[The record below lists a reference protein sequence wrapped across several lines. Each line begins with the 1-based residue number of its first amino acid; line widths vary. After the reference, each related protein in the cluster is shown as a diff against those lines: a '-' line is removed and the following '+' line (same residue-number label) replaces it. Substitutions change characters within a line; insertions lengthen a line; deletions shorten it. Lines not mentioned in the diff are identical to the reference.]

1 MQNITTVTGLKDA
14 IKALETEQIEKGRL
28 LKEELVI
35 TYESLKPVNIL
46 TNTLKELFTTS
57 HLMENISGTTLGMV
71 TGYLIKKLFIR
82 ESPSKIRVILGSVFQ
97 LGISKL
103 IAQKAEYISAI
114 GQVVFQHLFSKSEH
128 KHRKQ

>member
-103 IAQKAEYISAI
+103 IAQKAEYIRAI

-128 KHRKQ
+128 NHRKQ

>member
-28 LKEELVI
+28 LKEELVL

-103 IAQKAEYISAI
+103 IAQKAEYIRAI

-128 KHRKQ
+128 NHRKQ